1 MLFGDRLQQTRKEHH
16 TTQQDVAKALNV
28 SRQTI
33 SSWETGKSY
42 PDIDSL
48 IRLSDFYDMSLDTM
62 LKEDEGMKSYL
73 KKQDVMAEI
82 KPARKLT
89 LTSDILFLLIIVFTP
104 SVQIM
109 KALVLL
115 MGILNMAVIS
125 HISNLARSADNTDSQ
140 TRWLKNRWWWL
151 GATVILS
158 FISGIFIY
166 QQSFTNLSQ
175 NLLSFTLALWLVFI
189 VAEIRQ
195 YFTRRTPT
203 H

>member
-1 MLFGDRLQQTRKEHH
+1 MLFGERLQQTRKDHRI
-16 TTQQDVAKALNV
+16 TQQDVAASLNV

-48 IRLSDFYDMSLDTM
+48 IRLSDFYNMSLDTM
-62 LKEDEGMKSYL
+62 LKEDEGMKNYL

-82 KPARKLT
+82 KPTRKLT
-89 LTSDILFLLIIVFTP
+89 VAIDILFLAIIIFTP

-115 MGILNMAVIS
+115 MGVLNMAVIV
-125 HISNLARSADNTDSQ
+125 HITNLAKSADETDSQ
-140 TRWLKNRWWWL
+140 TRWLKIRWWWA
-151 GATVILS
+151 GVATISS
-158 FISGIFIY
+158 FITGFSIY

-175 NLLSFTLALWLVFI
+175 SLLILALALWFVL
-189 VAEIRQ
+189 VAEEFRQ
-195 YFTRRTPT
+195 HFTNKPHSR
-203 H
+203 